1 MVKKSETPDVL
12 LNGRAALCAGRDDMS
27 DDDEFDDGESDK
39 TRHRFSK
46 PEHLKQM
53 LESGSIPDAAMIH
66 AARKRRQRARE
77 QGKHLDNLL
86 FYIHICI
93 LLNVNISPG
102 AVDYIPIEEPKET
115 PKLSTRLPRED
126 VEGDQSDDEERMD
139 MNDIT
144 GRKEREERREQFY
157 AVENDCM

>member
-1 MVKKSETPDVL
+1 
-12 LNGRAALCAGRDDMS
+12 
-27 DDDEFDDGESDK
+27 
-39 TRHRFSK
+39 
-46 PEHLKQM
+46 M

-77 QGKHLDNLL
+77 QGMKALRKLSFRSSL
-86 FYIHICI
+86 IIWSVF
-93 LLNVNISPG
+93 LG
-102 AVDYIPIEEPKET
+102 AGDFIPVEEPKEP
-115 PKLSTRLPRED
+115 PKLSTRLQRED

>member
-1 MVKKSETPDVL
+1 VVKKSETPEAI
-12 LNGRAALCAGRDDMS
+12 LNGRAALCAGREDMS
-27 DDDEFDDGESDK
+27 DEEDQQSEDGGHDK

-77 QGKHLDNLL
+77 QGKIRHVATLAMAYSLC
-86 FYIHICI
+86 YI
-93 LLNVNISPG
+93 PG
-102 AVDYIPIEEPKET
+102 AGDYIPIEEPKE
-115 PKLSTRLPRED
+115 PAKLSNRLPCED

>member
-1 MVKKSETPDVL
+1 MVKKSETPEVV

-27 DDDEFDDGESDK
+27 DEEEQDERGSDK
-39 TRHRFSK
+39 AGHRFSK
-46 PEHLKQM
+46 PEHLRQM

-77 QGKHLDNLL
+77 QGMKELKKCVQCNFLMCFSEFL
-86 FYIHICI
+86 
-93 LLNVNISPG
+93 G
-102 AVDYIPIEEPKET
+102 ASDFIPVEEPKEP
-115 PKLSTRLPRED
+115 PKLSTRLQRED

-139 MNDIT
+139 MSDIT

>member
-27 DDDEFDDGESDK
+27 DDDEFDDGENDK

-77 QGKHLDNLL
+77 QGKHLDHLPFDIYMNINIFQGLL
-86 FYIHICI
+86 TAYP
-93 LLNVNISPG
+93 SR
-102 AVDYIPIEEPKET
+102 
-115 PKLSTRLPRED
+115 SRRRR
-126 VEGDQSDDEERMD
+126 QSSVLACHARMWRATSRT
-139 MNDIT
+139 MRSVWI
-144 GRKEREERREQFY
+144 
-157 AVENDCM
+157 